1 MRGLILGHNL
11 SREETCFLFKIG
23 RYRYDRIRNMNPNQ
37 PVPKIRP
44 SDRCVTAEDRE
55 VIRLMMKA
63 QSFKPEYPCNH
74 RSTPLYMEDPS
85 VTLSSLYKQYKTECE
100 LREVRVLSFETFRRI
115 VKYIVPTLHLGKTR
129 TDSCNSCFS
138 LDLQIQDPETSAVLK
153 EEFIAAKSVHL
164 KDAINMRKVIRNIV
178 NTVKETIAP
187 DDPALV
193 EEPVYVPTCFSDPF
207 DRLNRPFV
215 INIQEGVLGQ
225 GDHNNEVGHGA
236 FDEEEERAHAEAGVE
251 GEEAANVSNKLRVS
265 VQDYGSGLA
274 MPRYGADR
282 PNHDY
287 YANNITL
294 HNMNY
299 VDCSSGHCN
308 IYYYDERSAGKD
320 GSSVTSLRWNETKEF
335 IIKEKHNPPTAECK
349 ILDNCVG
356 QNKSNTTHK
365 FSMLSS
371 ILIYPDGVTDVY
383 FRVGHSHNT
392 SDMKT
397 AHANKAMAK
406 KNLYTPNMV
415 VTEINK
421 MKGLTGQLIDERS
434 GVFLDWK
441 LFLDKHFPNMLPG
454 FTSYFLFE
462 FKDGIVHYKDVGL
475 DGEIVTVKSQTF
487 CPDPSATKKILL
499 RELLNLSPTSNV
511 VEIVKAKPR
520 LPPLPVRSVS
530 KKKVDNMKV
539 LYQQIPRC
547 YRWFYPEG
555 NQVTDDPHTELR
567 RRAAELRVPLNNV
580 TEEDVNDER
589 EEVVDEPV
597 AGTSSTNNAQG
608 RKRVGR
614 PSKALPILR
623 NQPAIYRFFGRSEE
637 QAEASDEEDIDLTDE
652 IDEEVVNNSAQNS
665 ARNESESIEDSSSES
680 DFSVDYDLEA
690 QLQFEEEN
698 RRFEEGD
705 SPVRKKHREEI
716 SVDILE
722 ESDNELPEIGKY
734 NVVAES
740 SLSKNR
746 ETGVQGDSVV
756 RVQAKSNEMKGN
768 RVVKM
773 QAKSKVK
780 KGINWLEQ
788 DEVIDVGE
796 EAGAEYSTVDVNHNN
811 GKVIMKLKKQ

>member
-1 MRGLILGHNL
+1 M
-11 SREETCFLFKIG
+11 
-23 RYRYDRIRNMNPNQ
+23 DPNQ
-37 PVPKIRP
+37 PVPRLRP
-44 SDRCVTAEDRE
+44 PDRSVTAEDKE
-55 VIRLMMKA
+55 LIRLMMKA
-63 QSFKPEYPCNH
+63 QSFEPGYPCNH

-85 VTLSSLYKQYKTECE
+85 VTLSSLYLQYKAECE
-100 LREVRVLSFETFRRI
+100 ERQVRLLSFESFRRI
-115 VKYIVPTLHLGKTR
+115 VKYLVPTLHLGKTR

-138 LDLQIQDPETSAVLK
+138 LDLQIQDPQTSAELK
-153 EEFIAAKSVHL
+153 EELVAAKRVHL

-178 NTVKETIAP
+178 KTVKETIAP

-193 EEPVYVPTCFSDPF
+193 EEPVYVPSCFSDPF

-215 INIQEGVLGQ
+215 IDIPEGVLGQ
-225 GDHNNEVGHGA
+225 GDDNIGDGD
-236 FDEEEERAHAEAGVE
+236 FDEGDELAPAHVVGEE
-251 GEEAANVSNKLRVS
+251 EEAANDSYKLRVS
-265 VQDYGSGLA
+265 VQDYGSGIA

-299 VDCSSGHCN
+299 VDCRSGHCN

-320 GSSVTSLRWNETKEF
+320 GNSVTSLRWNETAEF
-335 IIKEKHNPPTAECK
+335 ILKEKDKPPTAECK

-415 VTEINK
+415 ITEINK

-475 DGEIVTVKSQTF
+475 DGEIVTVKSQSF

-499 RELLNLSPTSNV
+499 RELLNLSSTSSV

-520 LPPLPVRSVS
+520 LPPLPVRRVS
-530 KKKVDNMKV
+530 KKKIDNMKV
-539 LYQQIPRC
+539 LYQQIPRSF
-547 YRWFYPEG
+547 RWFYPEG
-555 NQVTDDPHTELR
+555 NQVHDDPHTELR
-567 RRAAELRVPLNNV
+567 RRAAEQILPLNNV
-580 TEEDVNDER
+580 TEEAENDER
-589 EEVVDEPV
+589 EEVGTEPA
-597 AGTSSTNNAQG
+597 AGTSSTNSSQG

-623 NQPAIYRFFGRSEE
+623 NQPAIYRFFGRSDEP
-637 QAEASDEEDIDLTDE
+637 AESSDEEDIDIAE
-652 IDEEVVNNSAQNS
+652 GIDEEVVINTAQKGANND
-665 ARNESESIEDSSSES
+665 SESNEDSSSES
-680 DFSVDYDLEA
+680 SDSFYVDLDMEA

-768 RVVKM
+768 RMVKMQAKSNEMKGNRVVKMQAKSNEMKGNRVVKM